1 MKSRTISFYTI
12 LLLLVLVPT
21 ITVSI
26 SLSIVM
32 YNMTSREIRDSMNN
46 SMVSY
51 ITEMGIA
58 YDNTTETAKTI
69 MRTFASNPDVI
80 SYLKNQD
87 DTELGEKVQ
96 EYTKNYFGQLDGW
109 EGIYLAS
116 WESKVLSHPTDSVVG
131 RVMREGDRLKQLQDS
146 MLSSDGV
153 YNVGIINSP
162 ASGQLIMSMYMPV
175 MDGNVPLGYVGAGTY
190 VHDNIRPLDNA
201 DNIGL
206 ESAYTYVVDNHGTIL
221 YHPDSGKV
229 GGMSENEALLEVLAN
244 LGNADSKKTGTISY
258 VYNGVKKHAAYYV
271 GEDQHYVAVFTT
283 DEREILTNTKR
294 NLNIMVISAGVLILF
309 FSALAFIVSKL
320 IVKPLKKMVNVI
332 EAFSKGNTDVNT
344 DVRTMVTESR
354 NIRDSATNF
363 KGALREALGAVK
375 NASLVLKDSIDDVRA
390 KTVDNTD
397 KVNQINTAISEISQT
412 SQNVAQNAQD
422 ITEQTITLSDK
433 IDILFKNV
441 AELDKSAGLIKTN
454 NENAA
459 AQMSIVM
466 AAAQSSV
473 DAVDGIAEKIQETNL
488 AIDEISKCVSVIEE
502 ISSQTNLLS
511 LNASIE
517 AARAGEAGKGFAVV
531 AEEIRHLSDSTA
543 ESAQEIKQIIEKVV
557 KLSEVTVDYANK
569 VVRTTEEEQQNI
581 SDTQQQFAILSDAV
595 TNSLDNIYDIKNVT
609 DILENIK
616 SHLVTATSNLGAIA
630 EELGASAQ
638 EASANCHTVAQTCND
653 TELSTRMMQKADKD
667 MMDDIEFFKLLR
679 NSRLIEI

>member
-206 ESAYTYVVDNHGTIL
+206 ESAYTYVVDNQGTIL

-244 LGNADSKKTGTISY
+244 LGNADSKNTGTISY

-271 GEDQHYVAVFTT
+271 GEEQHYVAVFTA
-283 DEREILTNTKR
+283 DDREILTNTKR

-332 EAFSKGNTDVNT
+332 EALSKGNIDVNT
-344 DVRTMVTESR
+344 DVRTVVTESR
-354 NIRDSATNF
+354 NIRDSATDF

-667 MMDDIEFFKLLR
+667 MMDDIEFFKL
-679 NSRLIEI
+679 

>member
-1 MKSRTISFYTI
+1 MKSRTISFYMI

-32 YNMTSREIRDSMNN
+32 YNMTSRELRASMNN

-69 MRTFASNPDVI
+69 MGTFASNPDVI

-229 GGMSENEALLEVLAN
+229 GVMSENEALLEVLAN

-271 GEDQHYVAVFTT
+271 GEEQHYVAVFTT
-283 DEREILTNTKR
+283 DDREILTNTKR

-320 IVKPLKKMVNVI
+320 IVKPLKKMVKVI
-332 EAFSKGNTDVNT
+332 EALSKGNTDVNT
-344 DVRTMVTESR
+344 DVRTVVTESR
-354 NIRDSATNF
+354 NIRDSATDF

-667 MMDDIEFFKLLR
+667 MMDDIEFFKL
-679 NSRLIEI
+679 

>member
-1 MKSRTISFYTI
+1 MKSRTISFHMI

-21 ITVSI
+21 ITVSM
-26 SLSIVM
+26 SLSVVM
-32 YNMTSREIRDSMNN
+32 YNMTSRELRASMNN

-69 MRTFASNPDVI
+69 MGTFASNPDVI

-87 DTELGEKVQ
+87 DIELGEKVQ
-96 EYTKNYFGQLDGW
+96 EYTKNYFGKLDGW

-271 GEDQHYVAVFTT
+271 GEEQHYVAVFTA
-283 DEREILTNTKR
+283 DDREILTNTKR

-543 ESAQEIKQIIEKVV
+543 ESAEEIKQIIEKVV

-667 MMDDIEFFKLLR
+667 MMDDIEFFKL
-679 NSRLIEI
+679 

>member
-69 MRTFASNPDVI
+69 MGTFASNPDVI

-87 DTELGEKVQ
+87 DTKLGEKVQ

-162 ASGQLIMSMYMPV
+162 ASGQLIMPV

-271 GEDQHYVAVFTT
+271 GEEQHYVAVFTT
-283 DEREILTNTKR
+283 DDREILTNTKR

-332 EAFSKGNTDVNT
+332 EALSKGNTDVNT
-344 DVRTMVTESR
+344 DVRTVVTESR
-354 NIRDSATNF
+354 NIRDSATDF

-667 MMDDIEFFKLLR
+667 MMDDIEFFKL
-679 NSRLIEI
+679 

>member
-1 MKSRTISFYTI
+1 MKSRTISFHMI

-69 MRTFASNPDVI
+69 MGTFASNPDVI
-80 SYLKNQD
+80 NYLKNQD

-146 MLSSDGV
+146 MLSSDGA

-271 GEDQHYVAVFTT
+271 GEEQHYVAVFTA
-283 DEREILTNTKR
+283 DDREILTNTKR

-309 FSALAFIVSKL
+309 FSALAFIISKL
-320 IVKPLKKMVNVI
+320 IVKPLKKMVKVI
-332 EAFSKGNTDVNT
+332 EALSKGNTDVNT

-354 NIRDSATNF
+354 NIRDSATDF

-433 IDILFKNV
+433 IDILFKSV

-667 MMDDIEFFKLLR
+667 MMDDIEFFKL
-679 NSRLIEI
+679 

>member
-58 YDNTTETAKTI
+58 YDNTTETTKTI

-80 SYLKNQD
+80 SYLRNQD

-96 EYTKNYFGQLDGW
+96 EYTKDYFGQLDGW

-206 ESAYTYVVDNHGTIL
+206 ESAYTYVVDNQGTIL

-271 GEDQHYVAVFTT
+271 GEEQHYVAVFTT
-283 DEREILTNTKR
+283 DDREILTNTKR

-332 EAFSKGNTDVNT
+332 EALSKGNTDVNT
-344 DVRTMVTESR
+344 DVRTVVTESR
-354 NIRDSATNF
+354 NIRDSATDF
-363 KGALREALGAVK
+363 KSALRGALGAVK

-667 MMDDIEFFKLLR
+667 MMDDIEFFKL
-679 NSRLIEI
+679 

>member
-21 ITVSI
+21 ITLSI
-26 SLSIVM
+26 SLIIVM
-32 YNMTSREIRDSMNN
+32 NNMTYREIRDSMNN

-69 MRTFASNPDVI
+69 MGTFASNPDVI

-109 EGIYLAS
+109 EGIYLAN

-271 GEDQHYVAVFTT
+271 GEEQHYVAVFTA
-283 DEREILTNTKR
+283 DDREILTNTKR

-309 FSALAFIVSKL
+309 FSALAFIISKL
-320 IVKPLKKMVNVI
+320 IVKPLKKMVKVI
-332 EAFSKGNTDVNT
+332 EALSKGNTDVNT

-354 NIRDSATNF
+354 NIRDSATDF

-667 MMDDIEFFKLLR
+667 MMDDIEFFKL
-679 NSRLIEI
+679 

>member
-131 RVMREGDRLKQLQDS
+131 RVMREGDRLKQLYDS

-271 GEDQHYVAVFTT
+271 GEEQHYVAVFTT

-667 MMDDIEFFKLLR
+667 MMDDIEFFKL
-679 NSRLIEI
+679 

>member
-69 MRTFASNPDVI
+69 MGTFASNPDVI

-87 DTELGEKVQ
+87 DIELGEKVQ
-96 EYTKNYFGQLDGW
+96 EYTKNYFGKLDGW

-271 GEDQHYVAVFTT
+271 GEEQHYVAVFTA
-283 DEREILTNTKR
+283 DDREILTNTKR

-309 FSALAFIVSKL
+309 FSALAFIISKL
-320 IVKPLKKMVNVI
+320 IVKPLKKMVKVI
-332 EAFSKGNTDVNT
+332 EALSKGNTDVNT
-344 DVRTMVTESR
+344 DVRTVVTESR
-354 NIRDSATNF
+354 NIRDSATDF

-667 MMDDIEFFKLLR
+667 MMDDIEFFKL
-679 NSRLIEI
+679 

>member
-96 EYTKNYFGQLDGW
+96 EYTKNYFGKLDGW

-271 GEDQHYVAVFTT
+271 GEEQHYVAVFTA
-283 DEREILTNTKR
+283 DDREILTNTKR

-309 FSALAFIVSKL
+309 FSALAFIISKL
-320 IVKPLKKMVNVI
+320 IVKPLKKMVKVI
-332 EAFSKGNTDVNT
+332 EALSKGNTDVNT
-344 DVRTMVTESR
+344 DVRTVVTESR
-354 NIRDSATNF
+354 NIRDSATDF

-667 MMDDIEFFKLLR
+667 MMDDIEFFKL
-679 NSRLIEI
+679 

>member
-1 MKSRTISFYTI
+1 MKSRTISFYMI

-271 GEDQHYVAVFTT
+271 GEEQHYVAVFTA
-283 DEREILTNTKR
+283 DDREILTNTKR

-309 FSALAFIVSKL
+309 FSALAFIISKL
-320 IVKPLKKMVNVI
+320 IVKPLKKMVKVI
-332 EAFSKGNTDVNT
+332 EALSKGNTDVNT

-354 NIRDSATNF
+354 NIRDSATDF

-667 MMDDIEFFKLLR
+667 MMDDIEFFKL
-679 NSRLIEI
+679 

>member
-1 MKSRTISFYTI
+1 MKSRTISFHMI

-21 ITVSI
+21 ITVSM
-26 SLSIVM
+26 SLSVVM
-32 YNMTSREIRDSMNN
+32 YNMTSRELRASMNN

-69 MRTFASNPDVI
+69 MGTFASNPDVI

-87 DTELGEKVQ
+87 DIELGEKVQ
-96 EYTKNYFGQLDGW
+96 EYTKNYFGKLDGW

-271 GEDQHYVAVFTT
+271 GEEQHYVAVFTA
-283 DEREILTNTKR
+283 DDREILTNTKR

-320 IVKPLKKMVNVI
+320 IVKPLKKMVKVI
-332 EAFSKGNTDVNT
+332 EALSKGNTDVNT

-354 NIRDSATNF
+354 NIRDSATDF

-667 MMDDIEFFKLLR
+667 MMDDIEFFKL
-679 NSRLIEI
+679 

>member
-96 EYTKNYFGQLDGW
+96 EYTKNYFGKLDGW

-271 GEDQHYVAVFTT
+271 GEEQHYVAVFTA
-283 DEREILTNTKR
+283 DDREILTNTKR

-309 FSALAFIVSKL
+309 FSALAFIISKL
-320 IVKPLKKMVNVI
+320 IVKPLKKMVKVI
-332 EAFSKGNTDVNT
+332 EALSKGNTDVNT

-354 NIRDSATNF
+354 NIRDSATDF

-569 VVRTTEEEQQNI
+569 VVRTTEEEQRNI

-667 MMDDIEFFKLLR
+667 MMDDIEFFKL
-679 NSRLIEI
+679 

>member
-271 GEDQHYVAVFTT
+271 GEEQHYVAVFTA

-320 IVKPLKKMVNVI
+320 IVKPLKKMVKVI
-332 EAFSKGNTDVNT
+332 EALSKGNTDVNT

-354 NIRDSATNF
+354 NIRDSATDF

-638 EASANCHTVAQTCND
+638 EASANCHIVAQTCND

-667 MMDDIEFFKLLR
+667 MMDDIEFFKL
-679 NSRLIEI
+679 

>member
-1 MKSRTISFYTI
+1 MKSRTISFHMI

-69 MRTFASNPDVI
+69 MGTFASNPDVI

-116 WESKVLSHPTDSVVG
+116 WESKVLTHPTDSVVG

-271 GEDQHYVAVFTT
+271 GEEQHYVAVFTT

-488 AIDEISKCVSVIEE
+488 AVDEISKCVSVIEE

-667 MMDDIEFFKLLR
+667 MMDDIEFFKL
-679 NSRLIEI
+679 

>member
-69 MRTFASNPDVI
+69 MGTFASNPDVI

-667 MMDDIEFFKLLR
+667 MMDDIEFFKL
-679 NSRLIEI
+679 

>member
-131 RVMREGDRLKQLQDS
+131 RVMREEDRLKQLQDS

-271 GEDQHYVAVFTT
+271 GEEQHYVAVFTT

-557 KLSEVTVDYANK
+557 KLS
-569 VVRTTEEEQQNI
+569 
-581 SDTQQQFAILSDAV
+581 
-595 TNSLDNIYDIKNVT
+595 
-609 DILENIK
+609 
-616 SHLVTATSNLGAIA
+616 
-630 EELGASAQ
+630 
-638 EASANCHTVAQTCND
+638 
-653 TELSTRMMQKADKD
+653 
-667 MMDDIEFFKLLR
+667 
-679 NSRLIEI
+679 

>member
-162 ASGQLIMSMYMPV
+162 ASGYLIMSMYMPV

-271 GEDQHYVAVFTT
+271 GEEQHYVAVFTT

-667 MMDDIEFFKLLR
+667 MMDDIEFFKL
-679 NSRLIEI
+679 

>member
-271 GEDQHYVAVFTT
+271 GEDQHYVAVFTA

-488 AIDEISKCVSVIEE
+488 AVDEISKCVSVIEE

-667 MMDDIEFFKLLR
+667 MMDDIEFFKL
-679 NSRLIEI
+679 

>member
-131 RVMREGDRLKQLQDS
+131 RVMGEGDRLKQLQDS

-271 GEDQHYVAVFTT
+271 GEEQHYVAVFTT

-473 DAVDGIAEKIQETNL
+473 DSVDGIAEKIQETNL

-557 KLSEVTVDYANK
+557 KLSEATVDYANK
-569 VVRTTEEEQQNI
+569 VVKTTEEEQQNI

-667 MMDDIEFFKLLR
+667 MMDDIEFFKL
-679 NSRLIEI
+679 

>member
-32 YNMTSREIRDSMNN
+32 YNMTSRELRASMNN

-80 SYLKNQD
+80 SYLRNQD

-96 EYTKNYFGQLDGW
+96 EYTKDYFGQLDGW

-206 ESAYTYVVDNHGTIL
+206 ESAYTYVVDNQGTIL

-271 GEDQHYVAVFTT
+271 GEEQHYVAVFTT
-283 DEREILTNTKR
+283 DDREILTNTKR

-332 EAFSKGNTDVNT
+332 EALSKGNTDVNT
-344 DVRTMVTESR
+344 DVRTVVTESR
-354 NIRDSATNF
+354 NIRDSATDF
-363 KGALREALGAVK
+363 KSALRGALGAVK

-667 MMDDIEFFKLLR
+667 MMDDIEFFKL
-679 NSRLIEI
+679 

>member
-1 MKSRTISFYTI
+1 MI

-69 MRTFASNPDVI
+69 MGTFASNPDVI

-271 GEDQHYVAVFTT
+271 GEEQHYVAVFTT

-667 MMDDIEFFKLLR
+667 MMDDIEFFKL
-679 NSRLIEI
+679 

>member
-1 MKSRTISFYTI
+1 MKSRTISFYMI

-69 MRTFASNPDVI
+69 MGTFASNPDVI

-271 GEDQHYVAVFTT
+271 GEEQHYVAVFTT

-344 DVRTMVTESR
+344 DVRTVVTESR

-488 AIDEISKCVSVIEE
+488 AVDEISKCVSVIEE

-667 MMDDIEFFKLLR
+667 MMDDIEFFKL
-679 NSRLIEI
+679 

>member
-1 MKSRTISFYTI
+1 MKSRTISFHMI

-26 SLSIVM
+26 SISIVM
-32 YNMTSREIRDSMNN
+32 YNMTSREIKDSMNN

-69 MRTFASNPDVI
+69 MGTFASNPDVI
-80 SYLKNQD
+80 NYLKNQD

-146 MLSSDGV
+146 MLSSDGA

-271 GEDQHYVAVFTT
+271 GEEQHYVAVFTA
-283 DEREILTNTKR
+283 DDREILTNTKR

-309 FSALAFIVSKL
+309 FSALAFIISKL
-320 IVKPLKKMVNVI
+320 IVKPLKKMVKVI
-332 EAFSKGNTDVNT
+332 EALSKGNTDVNT

-354 NIRDSATNF
+354 NIRDSATDF

-667 MMDDIEFFKLLR
+667 MMDDIEFFKL
-679 NSRLIEI
+679 

>member
-1 MKSRTISFYTI
+1 MKSRTISFYMI

-69 MRTFASNPDVI
+69 MGTFASNPDVI

-96 EYTKNYFGQLDGW
+96 EYTKNYFGQLEGW

-271 GEDQHYVAVFTT
+271 GEEQHYVAVFTT

-667 MMDDIEFFKLLR
+667 MMDDIEFFKL
-679 NSRLIEI
+679 

>member
-1 MKSRTISFYTI
+1 MKSRTISFHMI

-69 MRTFASNPDVI
+69 MGTFASNPDVI
-80 SYLKNQD
+80 NYLKNQD

-146 MLSSDGV
+146 MLSSDGA

-206 ESAYTYVVDNHGTIL
+206 ESAYTYVVDNHGTII

-271 GEDQHYVAVFTT
+271 GEEQHYVAVFTA
-283 DEREILTNTKR
+283 DDREILTNTKR

-309 FSALAFIVSKL
+309 FSALAFIISKL
-320 IVKPLKKMVNVI
+320 IVKPLKKMVKVI
-332 EAFSKGNTDVNT
+332 EALSKGNTDVNT

-354 NIRDSATNF
+354 NIRDSATDF

-667 MMDDIEFFKLLR
+667 MMDDIEFFKL
-679 NSRLIEI
+679 

>member
-206 ESAYTYVVDNHGTIL
+206 ESAYTYVVDNQGTIL

-244 LGNADSKKTGTISY
+244 LGNADSKNTGTISY

-271 GEDQHYVAVFTT
+271 GEEQHYVAVFTA
-283 DEREILTNTKR
+283 DDREILTNTKR
-294 NLNIMVISAGVLILF
+294 NLNILVISAGVLILF
-309 FSALAFIVSKL
+309 FSALAFIISKL
-320 IVKPLKKMVNVI
+320 IVKPLKKMVKVI
-332 EAFSKGNTDVNT
+332 EALSKGNTDVNT

-354 NIRDSATNF
+354 NIRDSATDF

-557 KLSEVTVDYANK
+557 KLSEATVDYANK
-569 VVRTTEEEQQNI
+569 VVKTTEEEQQNI

-667 MMDDIEFFKLLR
+667 MMDDIEFFKL
-679 NSRLIEI
+679 

>member
-58 YDNTTETAKTI
+58 YDNTAETAKTI
-69 MRTFASNPDVI
+69 MGTFASNPDVI

-206 ESAYTYVVDNHGTIL
+206 ESAYTYVVDNQGTIL

-229 GGMSENEALLEVLAN
+229 GGMSKNEALLEVLAN

-271 GEDQHYVAVFTT
+271 GKEQHYVAVFTT
-283 DEREILTNTKR
+283 DDREILTNTKR

-309 FSALAFIVSKL
+309 FSALAFIISKL

-332 EAFSKGNTDVNT
+332 EALSKGNTDVNI
-344 DVRTMVTESR
+344 DVRTIVTESR
-354 NIRDSATNF
+354 NIRDSATDF
-363 KGALREALGAVK
+363 KSALREALGAVK

-422 ITEQTITLSDK
+422 ITEQTIALSDK
-433 IDILFKNV
+433 IDILFKDV

-473 DAVDGIAEKIQETNL
+473 EAVDGIAEKIQETNL
-488 AIDEISKCVSVIEE
+488 AVDEISKCVSVIEE

-557 KLSEVTVDYANK
+557 KLSEATVDYANK

-609 DILENIK
+609 DILDIIK
-616 SHLVTATSNLGAIA
+616 SHLVAATSNLGAIA

-667 MMDDIEFFKLLR
+667 VMDDIEFFKL
-679 NSRLIEI
+679 

>member
-271 GEDQHYVAVFTT
+271 GEEQHYVAVFTT

-375 NASLVLKDSIDDVRA
+375 MASLVLKDSIDDVRA

-473 DAVDGIAEKIQETNL
+473 DSVDGIAEKIQETNL

-557 KLSEVTVDYANK
+557 KLSEATVDYANK
-569 VVRTTEEEQQNI
+569 VVKTTEEEQQNI

-667 MMDDIEFFKLLR
+667 MMDDIEFFKL
-679 NSRLIEI
+679 

>member
-1 MKSRTISFYTI
+1 MKSRTISFHMI

-21 ITVSI
+21 ITVSM
-26 SLSIVM
+26 SLSVVM
-32 YNMTSREIRDSMNN
+32 YNMTSRELRASMNN

-69 MRTFASNPDVI
+69 MGTFASNPDVI

-87 DTELGEKVQ
+87 DIELGEKVQ
-96 EYTKNYFGQLDGW
+96 EYTKNYFGKLDGW

-162 ASGQLIMSMYMPV
+162 ASGQFIMSMYMPV

-271 GEDQHYVAVFTT
+271 GEEQHYVAVFTA
-283 DEREILTNTKR
+283 DDREILTNTKR

-309 FSALAFIVSKL
+309 FSALAFIISKL
-320 IVKPLKKMVNVI
+320 IVKPLKKMVKVI
-332 EAFSKGNTDVNT
+332 EALSKGNTDVNT
-344 DVRTMVTESR
+344 DVRTVVTESR
-354 NIRDSATNF
+354 NIRDSATDF

-667 MMDDIEFFKLLR
+667 MMDDIEFFKL
-679 NSRLIEI
+679 

>member
-1 MKSRTISFYTI
+1 MKSRTISFHMI

-21 ITVSI
+21 ITVSM
-26 SLSIVM
+26 SLSVVM
-32 YNMTSREIRDSMNN
+32 YNMTSRELRASMNN

-69 MRTFASNPDVI
+69 MGTFASNPDVI

-87 DTELGEKVQ
+87 DIELGEKVQ
-96 EYTKNYFGQLDGW
+96 EYTKNYFGKLDGW

-271 GEDQHYVAVFTT
+271 GEEQHYVAVFTA
-283 DEREILTNTKR
+283 DDREILTNTKR

-309 FSALAFIVSKL
+309 FSALAFIISKL
-320 IVKPLKKMVNVI
+320 IVKPLKKMVKVI
-332 EAFSKGNTDVNT
+332 EALSKGNTDVNT

-354 NIRDSATNF
+354 NIRDSATDF
-363 KGALREALGAVK
+363 KGALREALGVVK

-667 MMDDIEFFKLLR
+667 MMDDIEFFKL
-679 NSRLIEI
+679 

>member
-80 SYLKNQD
+80 SYLRNQD

-96 EYTKNYFGQLDGW
+96 EYTKDYFGQLDGW

-206 ESAYTYVVDNHGTIL
+206 ESAYTYVVDNQGTIL

-271 GEDQHYVAVFTT
+271 GEEQHYVAVFTA
-283 DEREILTNTKR
+283 DDREILTNTKR

-309 FSALAFIVSKL
+309 FSALAFIISKL
-320 IVKPLKKMVNVI
+320 IVKPLKKMVKVI
-332 EAFSKGNTDVNT
+332 EALSKGNTDVNT

-354 NIRDSATNF
+354 NIRDSATDF

-667 MMDDIEFFKLLR
+667 MMDDIEFFKL
-679 NSRLIEI
+679 

>member
-221 YHPDSGKV
+221 YHPDSCKV

-271 GEDQHYVAVFTT
+271 GEEQHYVAVFTT

-667 MMDDIEFFKLLR
+667 MMDDIEFFKL
-679 NSRLIEI
+679 

>member
-69 MRTFASNPDVI
+69 MGTFASNPDVI

-271 GEDQHYVAVFTT
+271 GEEQHYVAVFTA
-283 DEREILTNTKR
+283 DDREILTNTKR

-332 EAFSKGNTDVNT
+332 EALSKGNIDVNT
-344 DVRTMVTESR
+344 DVRTVVTESR
-354 NIRDSATNF
+354 NIRDSATDF

-667 MMDDIEFFKLLR
+667 MMDDIEFFKL
-679 NSRLIEI
+679 

>member
-1 MKSRTISFYTI
+1 MKSRTISFHMI

-32 YNMTSREIRDSMNN
+32 YNMTSREIKDSMNN

-69 MRTFASNPDVI
+69 MGTFASNPDVI
-80 SYLKNQD
+80 NYLKNQD

-146 MLSSDGV
+146 MLSSDGA

-271 GEDQHYVAVFTT
+271 GEEQHYVAVFTA
-283 DEREILTNTKR
+283 DDREILTNTKR

-320 IVKPLKKMVNVI
+320 IVKPLKKMVKVI
-332 EAFSKGNTDVNT
+332 EALSKGNTDVNT
-344 DVRTMVTESR
+344 DVRTVVTESR
-354 NIRDSATNF
+354 NIRDSATDF

-667 MMDDIEFFKLLR
+667 MMDDIEFFKL
-679 NSRLIEI
+679 

>member
-1 MKSRTISFYTI
+1 MKSRTISFHMI

-21 ITVSI
+21 ITVSM
-26 SLSIVM
+26 SLSVVM
-32 YNMTSREIRDSMNN
+32 YNMTSRELRASMNN

-69 MRTFASNPDVI
+69 MGTFASNPDVI
-80 SYLKNQD
+80 NYLKNQD

-146 MLSSDGV
+146 MLSSDGA

-271 GEDQHYVAVFTT
+271 GEEQHYVAVFTA
-283 DEREILTNTKR
+283 DDREILTNTKR

-309 FSALAFIVSKL
+309 FSALAFIISKL
-320 IVKPLKKMVNVI
+320 IVKPLKKMVKVI
-332 EAFSKGNTDVNT
+332 EALSKGNTDVNT

-354 NIRDSATNF
+354 NIRDSATDF

-397 KVNQINTAISEISQT
+397 KVNQIDTAISEISQT

-667 MMDDIEFFKLLR
+667 MMDDIEFFKL
-679 NSRLIEI
+679 

>member
-109 EGIYLAS
+109 DGIYLAS

-271 GEDQHYVAVFTT
+271 GEEQHYVAVFTT

-667 MMDDIEFFKLLR
+667 MMDDIEFFKL
-679 NSRLIEI
+679 

>member
-1 MKSRTISFYTI
+1 MKSRTISFHMI

-69 MRTFASNPDVI
+69 MGTFASNPDVI
-80 SYLKNQD
+80 NYLKNQD

-146 MLSSDGV
+146 MLSSDGA

-271 GEDQHYVAVFTT
+271 GEEQHYVAVFTA
-283 DEREILTNTKR
+283 DDREILTNTKR

-309 FSALAFIVSKL
+309 FSALAFIISKL
-320 IVKPLKKMVNVI
+320 IVKPLKKMVKVI
-332 EAFSKGNTDVNT
+332 EALSKGNTDVNT

-354 NIRDSATNF
+354 NIRDSATDF

-667 MMDDIEFFKLLR
+667 MMDDIEFFKQ
-679 NSRLIEI
+679 

>member
-271 GEDQHYVAVFTT
+271 GEEQHYVAVFTT

-667 MMDDIEFFKLLR
+667 MMDDLEFFKL
-679 NSRLIEI
+679 